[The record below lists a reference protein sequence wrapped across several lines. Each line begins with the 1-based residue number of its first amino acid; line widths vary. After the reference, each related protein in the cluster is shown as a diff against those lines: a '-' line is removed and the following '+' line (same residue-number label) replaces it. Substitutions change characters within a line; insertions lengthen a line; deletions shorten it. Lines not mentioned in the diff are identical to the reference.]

1 MSSYEIL
8 LTKVKLPAVRSLL
21 EVAHA
26 SEHPHGVIVDHS
38 GVMVL
43 GRDLTRPLA
52 RPLTLGHQVPGLG
65 GKVERPQLGGG
76 ASQILD
82 NGPINTLL
90 LVCVLHT
97 WCPP

>member
-1 MSSYEIL
+1 MLRLQINIQAVGYFLFHNAIMSSYEIL

-65 GKVERPQLGGG
+65 GKVERP
-76 ASQILD
+76 
-82 NGPINTLL
+82 
-90 LVCVLHT
+90 
-97 WCPP
+97 